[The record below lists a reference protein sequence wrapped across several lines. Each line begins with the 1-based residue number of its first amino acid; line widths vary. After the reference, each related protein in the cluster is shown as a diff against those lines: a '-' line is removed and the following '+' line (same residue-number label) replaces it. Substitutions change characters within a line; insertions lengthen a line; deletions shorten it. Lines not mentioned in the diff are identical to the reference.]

1 MKKILELIKKLFGK
15 KELAGTAVEVKQ
27 EEPVVEP
34 KPVAPKS
41 SGQSQYRP
49 GPGESMQNF
58 MKRMGLNSSG
68 GRRKTRLRGKNRRN
82 KSTKRLRK

>member
-34 KPVAPKS
+34 KPVTPKKK
-41 SGQSQYRP
+41 P
-49 GPGESMQNF
+49 N
-58 MKRMGLNSSG
+58 K
-68 GRRKTRLRGKNRRN
+68 KKKKNDV
-82 KSTKRLRK
+82 K